1 MACSLTIEPAH
12 INTGLDMNKRWYSII
27 PTWVE
32 EGSISKGI
40 NDAVRRVLIYM

>member
-32 EGSISKGI
+32 EGSISKRI
-40 NDAVRRVLIYM
+40 NDAVRRVFVNM